1 MVQYNAVKIDI
12 FLKILFLLSQLIHLG
27 SILVYLSLKA
37 FKYRIKYF
45 LAILAAVLLSLPA
58 FADGLTAKEAL
69 AKNPKSLHYTDTIRS
84 ARKQN
89 QFLKAIELAPSV
101 FVYDEIVWENS
112 STVTVK
118 GMRFN
123 PSMDN
128 TLKCEI
134 VTDDPGLGK
143 RLQRLNSVT
152 RPLNGIVDLTVS
164 YHNVPSGIAVDY
176 LIRNISVFG
185 IGRKSSKNKK

>member
-1 MVQYNAVKIDI
+1 MD
-12 FLKILFLLSQLIHLG
+12 
-27 SILVYLSLKA
+27 
-37 FKYRIKYF
+37 RIKYL
-45 LAILAAVLLSLPA
+45 LAFFAAVLLSLPA
-58 FADGLTAKEAL
+58 FADGQTAKEAL

-101 FVYDEIVWENS
+101 FVYDEIVWDDA
-112 STVTVK
+112 STVTVR

-143 RLQRLNSVT
+143 RLKRLNSVT

-164 YHNVPSGIAVDY
+164 YHNVPAGIAVDY
-176 LIRNISVFG
+176 KIRNISIFG

>member
-1 MVQYNAVKIDI
+1 MD
-12 FLKILFLLSQLIHLG
+12 
-27 SILVYLSLKA
+27 
-37 FKYRIKYF
+37 RIKYL
-45 LAILAAVLLSLPA
+45 LAFFVAVLLSLPA
-58 FADGLTAKEAL
+58 FADGQTAKEAL

-101 FVYDEIVWENS
+101 FVYDEIVWDDA
-112 STVTVK
+112 STVTVR

-143 RLQRLNSVT
+143 RLKRLNSVT

-164 YHNVPSGIAVDY
+164 YHNVPAGIAVDY
-176 LIRNISVFG
+176 KIRNISIFG

>member
-1 MVQYNAVKIDI
+1 MD
-12 FLKILFLLSQLIHLG
+12 
-27 SILVYLSLKA
+27 
-37 FKYRIKYF
+37 RIKYL
-45 LAILAAVLLSLPA
+45 LAFFAAVLLSLPT
-58 FADGLTAKEAL
+58 FADGQTAKEAL

-101 FVYDEIVWENS
+101 FVYDEIVWDDA
-112 STVTVK
+112 STVTVR

-143 RLQRLNSVT
+143 RLKRLNSVT

-164 YHNVPSGIAVDY
+164 YHNVPAGIAVDY
-176 LIRNISVFG
+176 KIRNISIFG